1 MDLSLFDMLLRCQ
14 PGHEQLHFFTLFL
27 SGLASLAAVI
37 AAAYR
42 LWRWRVGPLRTHRV
56 AARALRMEGTYHAK
70 LNHGVHAMQ
79 LYDYSIRLNPRA
91 AHVYY
96 LRGNLHEGIGN
107 IDRAIADWRRGLARL
122 PGHRDAAY
130 NLARHRAD
138 LPIKFPWATAMGT
151 FAGVLL
157 LSVAGWLGFLILRHM
172 S

>member
-1 MDLSLFDMLLRCQ
+1 MDLSLFDMLRLCQ

-107 IDRAIADWRRGLARL
+107 IDRAIADWRRCLARYQGIETRHITSLGIVPIYQSSFLGPRRWARSPVCCCCPL
-122 PGHRDAAY
+122 PDGSA
-130 NLARHRAD
+130 
-138 LPIKFPWATAMGT
+138 F
-151 FAGVLL
+151 
-157 LSVAGWLGFLILRHM
+157 
-172 S
+172 